1 MPYHADYYAEM
12 QRRKIKAADRLVP
25 CMNDTKWRE
34 VFACMARHGLKFGI
48 AWVRND
54 AWDNQNL
61 HRVPESWI
69 GTHGIRDPGIGG
81 PCDYWEILWIRVPV
95 AVPNDYLGKVPK
107 RQPIEPFLAELASL
121 GSLPLKQTEKYVEV
135 RGYES

>member
-1 MPYHADYYAEM
+1 MPCDADYYAEM
-12 QRRKIKAADRLVP
+12 ERLTRRAADRLVP

-34 VFACMARHGLKFGI
+34 VFACMARHGLQFGI

-54 AWDNQNL
+54 AWDTQIL
-61 HRVPESWI
+61 HRVWESWI

-95 AVPNDYLGKVPK
+95 ALPNTYWGRVPE

-121 GSLPLKQTEKYVEV
+121 GSLPLKQTEEYVEV